1 MTELQKGYLYLYAPR
16 TAGHGI
22 VGHDV
27 VLAVEDVLQCAAQR
41 QPLTT
46 TTDAE
51 RSPKRGIYHHE
62 TIHLRAGSMLAGGP
76 SAALP
81 AGRQRK
87 VCPRIE
93 PAERGTT
100 GMPRC
105 IGQLSAAVRRAFG
118 CGVHGSLPT
127 VIGVQRQRVAATDSA
142 GARCRDVG
150 THDCCLAKIAD
161 APYKHVEWN
170 GQDLVRHFIYIYIA
184 R

>member
-1 MTELQKGYLYLYAPR
+1 MTELPYWYLYLYAPR

-27 VLAVEDVLQCAAQR
+27 VLAIEDVLQRGAQR
-41 QPLTT
+41 QPLTA
-46 TTDAE
+46 TTDAD

-62 TIHLRAGSMLAGGP
+62 TIHLRAWGMLAGGP
-76 SAALP
+76 SAGLS

-100 GMPRC
+100 GMPRR
-105 IGQLSAAVRRAFG
+105 IGQLPAAIRRAFG
-118 CGVHGSLPT
+118 SSVHSSLPT

-150 THDCCLAKIAD
+150 THDCRLAKIAD

-170 GQDLVRHFIYIYIA
+170 GQNLVRHLIYIYIA

>member
-1 MTELQKGYLYLYAPR
+1 MTELPYWYLYLYATR

-27 VLAVEDVLQCAAQR
+27 VLAIEDVLQRGAQR
-41 QPLTT
+41 QPLTA
-46 TTDAE
+46 TTDAD

-62 TIHLRAGSMLAGGP
+62 TIHLRARSMLAGGP
-76 SAALP
+76 SAALS

-118 CGVHGSLPT
+118 SSVHSSLPT
-127 VIGVQRQRVAATDSA
+127 VIGVQRQRVASTGPIS
-142 GARCRDVG
+142 ARCRDVG

-170 GQDLVRHFIYIYIA
+170 GQNLVRHLIYIYIA